1 LDSELWL
8 WLEVLLLLVWF
19 FSLSCANAL
28 PPQTGS
34 LHVPVLTLAWPLA
47 EFGAMGLEGAVR
59 LGMRAALQKITDE
72 KERED
77 AVKAAVDELALR
89 GRAVNVASMLEV
101 DDVVEPSFTRA
112 RIAGALRAGKL

>member
-1 LDSELWL
+1 M
-8 WLEVLLLLVWF
+8 
-19 FSLSCANAL
+19 
-28 PPQTGS
+28 
-34 LHVPVLTLAWPLA
+34 PVLTLAWPLA

-59 LGMRAALQKITDE
+59 LGMRGALQRITDE

-89 GRAVNVASMLEV
+89 GRAVNVASLLEV

-112 RIAGALRAGKL
+112 RIAGALRAAKL